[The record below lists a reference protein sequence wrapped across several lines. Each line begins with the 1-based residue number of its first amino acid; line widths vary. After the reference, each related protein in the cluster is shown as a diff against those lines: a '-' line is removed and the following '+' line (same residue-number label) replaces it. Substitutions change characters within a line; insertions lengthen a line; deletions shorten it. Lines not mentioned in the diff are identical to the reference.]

1 MEGKKDTTLTKIF
14 VGGLPYN
21 TTNERLRE
29 VFEPFG
35 EIEEAVVITDR
46 NSGKSKG
53 YGFVTMATK
62 DAARLACADANP
74 IIDGRK
80 ANVNL
85 AIIGAKPRNNATHS
99 AAEQIQFAIARQ
111 QQASQI
117 AHHGGHAGHAVPTLA
132 STPYG
137 DFRYPFYLNLCMG
150 DFYVNQKH
158 GGCIYILFQFHHT
171 FVLTELLSSMRDER
185 VGLSNTPI
193 GPCVG
198 DPARP
203 RMPILGK
210 EGSKQDSM
218 VRYISQTGWCDHGLI
233 DTTPLASIAS
243 PNSKPPLP
251 PQLTPHHPM
260 QND

>member
-99 AAEQIQFAIARQ
+99 AEQIQFAIARQ

-117 AHHGGHAGHAVPTLA
+117 AHHHSGHAVPTLA

-137 DFRYPFYLNLCMG
+137 LIAQYVYPQHY
-150 DFYVNQKH
+150 YVPAAPSYQH
-158 GGCIYILFQFHHT
+158 QGGQSYVDYSSAYAAYHQHQNAANIDQYAYAASPAAYVPTSPTNASFQYQ
-171 FVLTELLSSMRDER
+171 V
-185 VGLSNTPI
+185 P
-193 GPCVG
+193 
-198 DPARP
+198 
-203 RMPILGK
+203 
-210 EGSKQDSM
+210 
-218 VRYISQTGWCDHGLI
+218 QTGQPAI
-233 DTTPLASIAS
+233 QQQAA
-243 PNSKPPLP
+243 LP
-251 PQLTPHHPM
+251 VSTSNIYQAQFPAAQTAQQVCERM
-260 QND
+260 